1 MPSIQKLVARSKP
14 YLRWLIFGA
23 TLFFLL
29 QVLRQHGQEVAA
41 IRLDRTAGGILAIA
55 LTVTLVAHIWAG
67 WVWSWM
73 LHELGQPASALWG
86 IKTYLKTNIGKYLP
100 GNVWHFYGRIAA
112 AKTAGI
118 PIAAATLSV
127 LMEPLLM
134 ATAALVIALMG
145 NVTQGGWSLL
155 SLAIGLA
162 IVHPRCLNPVLS
174 RLQRSK
180 TGAIEPLQLR
190 GYPLRP
196 FLGEFVFLLLRGA
209 GFLLTLRALTP
220 FDPEQIPRL
229 LGAFSWA
236 WLLGLVIPGAPGGLG
251 VFEATAIALLN
262 GQFPTALILSWVAL
276 YRLISVLAEAIG
288 AGIAWISDRTV
299 IRAD

>member
-1 MPSIQKLVARSKP
+1 MQIVTRLKP
-14 YLRWLIFGA
+14 YLRWLILGA

-29 QVLRQHGQEVAA
+29 QVLRRHAQEVAA
-41 IRLDRTAGGILAIA
+41 IRLDRSALTMLAIA
-55 LTVTLVAHIWAG
+55 LFVTIVAHIWAG
-67 WVWSWM
+67 CVWSWI
-73 LHELGQPASALWG
+73 LQDLKQPASPSWG

-100 GNVWHFYGRIAA
+100 GNVWHFYGRISA
-112 AKTAGI
+112 AKGVGI

-134 ATAALVIALMG
+134 ATAALVIALVG
-145 NVTQGGWSLL
+145 NVTHWGWSLL

-162 IVHPRCLNPVLS
+162 IVHPRCLNPLLV

-180 TGAIEPLQLR
+180 GTAEHWQLQS
-190 GYPLRP
+190 YPLRP
-196 FLGEFVFLLLRGA
+196 FLGELVFLLLRGM
-209 GFLLTLRALTP
+209 GFLLTLLALTR
-220 FDPEQIPRL
+220 FDPVQIPRL

-262 GQFPTALILSWVAL
+262 GVLPTAVILSLVAL

-288 AGIAWISDRTV
+288 AGAAWLIDRTK
-299 IRAD
+299 IDFS

>member
-41 IRLDRTAGGILAIA
+41 IRLDRPAGGILAIA
-55 LTVTLVAHIWAG
+55 LTVTIVAHIWAG

-73 LHELGQPASALWG
+73 LHALGQPASALWG
-86 IKTYLKTNIGKYLP
+86 VKTYLKTNIGKYLP

-145 NVTQGGWSLL
+145 N
-155 SLAIGLA
+155 
-162 IVHPRCLNPVLS
+162 
-174 RLQRSK
+174 
-180 TGAIEPLQLR
+180 
-190 GYPLRP
+190 
-196 FLGEFVFLLLRGA
+196 
-209 GFLLTLRALTP
+209 
-220 FDPEQIPRL
+220 
-229 LGAFSWA
+229 
-236 WLLGLVIPGAPGGLG
+236 
-251 VFEATAIALLN
+251 
-262 GQFPTALILSWVAL
+262 
-276 YRLISVLAEAIG
+276 
-288 AGIAWISDRTV
+288 
-299 IRAD
+299 